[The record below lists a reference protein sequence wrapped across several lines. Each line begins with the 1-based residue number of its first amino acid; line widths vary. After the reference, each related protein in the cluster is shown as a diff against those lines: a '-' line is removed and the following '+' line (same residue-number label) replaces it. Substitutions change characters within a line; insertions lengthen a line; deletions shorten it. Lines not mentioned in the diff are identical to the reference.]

1 MVLENKKKF
10 LSTLNFCSVKK
21 NVISPDKKLKKNN
34 IKESVF
40 RIIDANLNR
49 CREGL
54 RVIEESLRFIL
65 DDKVFYKNIRS
76 IRHSLDKI
84 LRNKYGELIK
94 KRNSFEDLG
103 RQILETATKE
113 LSAVV
118 IANFKRVEES
128 LRVLEEYSK
137 AFAPETSADFKK
149 QRYLT
154 YMIEKKIYIKYK
166 KFFDKIIIENS

>member
-1 MVLENKKKF
+1 MALKNKKNI
-10 LSTLNFCSVKK
+10 LYTSNFCSVKRSA
-21 NVISPDKKLKKNN
+21 ISPDKKLKKNN
-34 IKESVF
+34 SKESVF

-54 RVIEESLRFIL
+54 RVVEDSLRFIL
-65 DDKVFYKNIRS
+65 DDKILYKNIRS
-76 IRHSLDKI
+76 IRHGVDKI

-94 KRNSFEDLG
+94 KRDSVEDSG

-113 LSAVV
+113 LPAVI
-118 IANFKRVEES
+118 IANFKRAEES

-137 AFAPETSADFKK
+137 VFVPETSADFKK

-154 YMIEKKIYIKYK
+154 YTTEKKVYIKYK
-166 KFFDKIIIENS
+166 KFLDKNNDRE